1 MVGITC
7 KTVLSHLPLII
18 RVKGENERLLGEV
31 IKEESVKSPSY
42 RSKLFLCTKFGSYW
56 DPPNFGPG
64 DHVRIL
70 QRSDPAYVRQQCEAS
85 LKNLGVDYID
95 LYYQNRMVKDAETS
109 VEDTWKTVVELQ
121 KEGKIKYLGLSEA
134 DEEYI
139 RRVSK
144 VAKIDAL
151 QIEVSTDFRHSYS
164 RTNNLLQ
171 FSPFAPNIKT
181 NGILAACRELG
192 ISIVCYSP
200 LGRGR
205 HGVSIP
211 TEFVLKQMS
220 FLRSVN
226 GQNRSQY
233 HVRTR

>member
-1 MVGITC
+1 MDI
-7 KTVLSHLPLII
+7 LSYFPLII
-18 RVKGENERLLGEV
+18 HVKGENERLLGDV
-31 IKEESVKSPSY
+31 IKEESAKDPSY

-56 DPPNFGPG
+56 DPPNFAPG

-151 QIEVSTDFRHSYS
+151 QIEVSTDSRHSHSYMKD
-164 RTNNLLQ
+164 LLQ
-171 FSPFAPNIKT
+171 FSPFTPNLKT

-200 LGRGR
+200 LGRGKYSLNYSNEVCT
-205 HGVSIP
+205 GAGNLSQVS
-211 TEFVLKQMS
+211 
-220 FLRSVN
+220 
-226 GQNRSQY
+226 
-233 HVRTR
+233 

>member
-1 MVGITC
+1 MVSVTYKEYPMPITSDVAC
-7 KTVLSHLPLII
+7 
-18 RVKGENERLLGEV
+18 KGENERLLGEV
-31 IKEESVKSPSY
+31 IKEESAKDSSY

-56 DPPNFGPG
+56 DPPKPGPG
-64 DHVRIL
+64 DQVRIL

-151 QIEVSTDFRHSYS
+151 QIEV
-164 RTNNLLQ
+164 NEN
-171 FSPFAPNIKT
+171 
-181 NGILAACRELG
+181 CW
-192 ISIVCYSP
+192 
-200 LGRGR
+200 
-205 HGVSIP
+205 
-211 TEFVLKQMS
+211 
-220 FLRSVN
+220 
-226 GQNRSQY
+226 
-233 HVRTR
+233 

>member
-1 MVGITC
+1 VALA
-7 KTVLSHLPLII
+7 KVALSELPLIM

-31 IKEESVKSPSY
+31 IKEESAKDPSY

-56 DPPNFGPG
+56 DPPSFNPG

-70 QRSDPAYVRQQCEAS
+70 QRSDPAYIRQQCEAS

-151 QIEVSTDFRHSYS
+151 QVEVNTNFRDSYS
-164 RTNNLLQ
+164 CINDLLQ
-171 FSPFAPNIKT
+171 FSPFTPNIKT

-205 HGVSIP
+205 HSVTVLAP
-211 TEFVLKQMS
+211 FVLKPMI
-220 FLRSVN
+220 FLRSIN
-226 GQNRSQY
+226 GQDRRQH
-233 HVRTR
+233 HV

>member
-1 MVGITC
+1 M
-7 KTVLSHLPLII
+7 
-18 RVKGENERLLGEV
+18 KGENERLLGEA
-31 IKEESVKSPSY
+31 IKEESAKDPSY

-56 DPPNFGPG
+56 DPPNFSPG
-64 DHVRIL
+64 DHVRVL
-70 QRSDPAYVRQQCEAS
+70 QRSDPTYVRQQCEAS

-109 VEDTWKTVVELQ
+109 VEDTWKAVVELQ

-151 QIEVSTDFRHSYS
+151 QIEVNTGFWHAYSCTNDF
-164 RTNNLLQ
+164 LQ
-171 FSPFAPNIKT
+171 FSPFTPDIKT

-200 LGRGR
+200 LGRGK
-205 HGVSIP
+205 HSVSIP
-211 TEFVLKQMS
+211 TEFVLKQLA

-226 GQNRSQY
+226 GQDRCQH
-233 HVRTR
+233 HV

>member
-1 MVGITC
+1 MY
-7 KTVLSHLPLII
+7 
-18 RVKGENERLLGEV
+18 KGENERLLGEV
-31 IKEESVKSPSY
+31 IKEESDKDPSY

-64 DHVRIL
+64 DRVRIL

-109 VEDTWKTVVELQ
+109 VEDTWKTLVELQ
-121 KEGKIKYLGLSEA
+121 NEGKIKYLGLSEA

-151 QIEVSTDFRHSYS
+151 QIEVSQNSWHSHS
-164 RTNNLLQ
+164 
-171 FSPFAPNIKT
+171 
-181 NGILAACRELG
+181 
-192 ISIVCYSP
+192 
-200 LGRGR
+200 
-205 HGVSIP
+205 
-211 TEFVLKQMS
+211 
-220 FLRSVN
+220 
-226 GQNRSQY
+226 
-233 HVRTR
+233 